1 MELELEGNHS
11 LSARSRS
18 SSYLPMTHFADTLG
32 FYVQRSAYTAGQ
44 LAHLSGVPKMTIV
57 HWLEGRVSRPR
68 AWQPLSQ
75 LLAALRL
82 GETEAN
88 EVLRAAG
95 HPIIRE
101 LKTQVQGTTDEKL
114 LVYWLWGETRPQRVP
129 FQVIADA
136 PLFVGRGELLVELEA
151 ALRVP
156 HHAAPYVLYG
166 MAGVGK
172 TTLAV
177 HLAYRVR
184 DYFADGVLWARSG
197 LADPLTILATFARA
211 YGQEVSDY
219 ADVDSRGRVVRDI
232 LAPKRTLILLDDV
245 TAWGE
250 IQPLLPPTGSCAVL
264 LTTQKRELAA
274 RPGVKA
280 WAVEP
285 FAAADSL
292 ALFARVGE
300 LGWVAQHQV
309 ELQEVAERLGHWPL
323 AVGLVASRLA
333 FEPAWVAEQF
343 LAQLRQSAWPPALDD
358 IQQTI
363 HQTLA
368 LLVAWLS
375 PQAKTLLTCL
385 SVMGTKDFDEGAA
398 AEVSQ
403 LTFSE
408 TQLAL
413 HELTTFSLVQ
423 NSHPRRWQCQPL
435 VAHYLQTHFPPN
447 EKLKAQHA
455 IYYLMVSQ
463 HATVLP
469 WAEMDEEQGHLTQ
482 ARDFTWEVSRE
493 TWARFIIFLWPYWEQ
508 RGLHC
513 LIRDEVRERL
523 DWLWEHIAADDNLWK
538 DWVWSQ
544 VWVIRAKL
552 ARFEHDYDAAAVA
565 LDVAAALAQP
575 EYLGEVWLERGVL
588 ANYRDDNATAA
599 HCLAEGMA
607 LARQYRQPQLMA
619 QLLKEL
625 GILAL
630 EKSNLAQM
638 EQFYQEA
645 LSLTGKDQFLSLNL
659 IRGLGTLHFFKGDV
673 DAAFQFYAQSL
684 VMARELDAR
693 DALVH
698 GLNNLAVI
706 FVLQGQLVQA
716 DKQLAEGEQLAEEI
730 GHRQTRALL
739 RYNRALLTWYQGDA
753 AASRTHL
760 LETKQLAE
768 TTAST
773 GLLQRIE
780 NTVERLDAAAP
791 PSERLILF
799 YD

>member
-1 MELELEGNHS
+1 
-11 LSARSRS
+11 
-18 SSYLPMTHFADTLG
+18 MTHFADTLG

-68 AWQPLSQ
+68 SWQPLIQ

-82 GETEAN
+82 NETEAN

-95 HPIIRE
+95 QGVIRQ
-101 LKTQVQGTTDEKL
+101 LRGQVVGTADEKFL
-114 LVYWLWGETRPQRVP
+114 EYWSLGETRPQRTP

-136 PLFVGRGELLVELEA
+136 PLFVGREGLLVELEV
-151 ALRVP
+151 ALRAP

-184 DYFADGVLWARSG
+184 EQFPDGVLWARPG

-219 ADVDSRGRVVRDI
+219 ADMDSRGRVVRDI

-245 TAWGE
+245 TTWAE

-264 LTTQKRELAA
+264 LTTQQRELAA
-274 RPGVKA
+274 RPGVRA

-292 ALFARVGE
+292 ALFARVGDP
-300 LGWVAQHQV
+300 GWVAHHQV
-309 ELQEVAERLGHWPL
+309 ALQEVAERLGHWPL

-333 FEPAWVAEQF
+333 FEPVWVAEQF
-343 LAQLRQSAWPPALDD
+343 LAQLRQSAWPAALDD

-368 LLVAWLS
+368 LLVSRLS
-375 PQAKTLLTCL
+375 PQAKTLLPVL
-385 SVMGTKDFDEGAA
+385 GLMGVHEFAEDAA
-398 AEVSQ
+398 AHLSDGPEP
-403 LTFSE
+403 L
-408 TQLAL
+408 LAV
-413 HELTTFSLVQ
+413 HELVSRSFLQATRPRRVRWHPLVQ
-423 NSHPRRWQCQPL
+423 TTI
-435 VAHYLQTHFPPN
+435 QTHFPP
-447 EKLKAQHA
+447 
-455 IYYLMVSQ
+455 
-463 HATVLP
+463 
-469 WAEMDEEQGHLTQ
+469 DETQIGRFVAYSLELARSGQAGELDREQGHLTPTRQ
-482 ARDFTWEVSRE
+482 LVWQKGAWH
-493 TWARFIIFLWPYWEQ
+493 TWARFIVALWPYWEQ
-508 RGLHC
+508 RGLYR
-513 LIRDEVRERL
+513 LIAAEVQERL
-523 DWLWEHIAADDNLWK
+523 DWLRDHLAADDPVWQ
-538 DWVWSQ
+538 DSVWSQ
-544 VWVIRAKL
+544 VWVIRARL
-552 ARFEHDYDAAAVA
+552 ARFEHQYDAAAAA
-565 LDVAAALAQP
+565 LDVARSWAQEDPALLT
-575 EYLGEVWLERGVL
+575 EIWLERGVV
-588 ANYRDDNATAA
+588 ANYQGDNETAA
-599 HCLAEGMA
+599 TCLAEGMA
-607 LARQYRQPQLMA
+607 LARPHQLARLMA
-619 QLLKEL
+619 RLLKEL

-630 EKSNLAQM
+630 EKGNWAEMAQA
-638 EQFYQEA
+638 YQQA
-645 LSLTGKDQFLSLNL
+645 LVWANREHHPVDEINL

-673 DAAFQFYAQSL
+673 DTAFRFYAQSL
-684 VMARELDAR
+684 AMARELDVR

-716 DKQLAEGEQLAEEI
+716 DKQLTEGEQLAEAI
-730 GHRQTRALL
+730 GHRQTMALL
-739 RYNRALLTWYQGDA
+739 GYNRALLTWYQGDA
-753 AASRTHL
+753 AASRTHF
-760 LETKQLAE
+760 LEAKRLAE

-773 GLLQRIE
+773 RLLQRIE
-780 NTVERLDAAAP
+780 NSLESMDAAAL